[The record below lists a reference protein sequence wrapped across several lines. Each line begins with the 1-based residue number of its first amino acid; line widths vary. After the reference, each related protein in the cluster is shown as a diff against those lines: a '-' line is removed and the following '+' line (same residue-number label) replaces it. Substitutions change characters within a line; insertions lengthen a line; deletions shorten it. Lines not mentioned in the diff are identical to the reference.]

1 MKNAGTALRKAYYQK
16 LNGQITVRGEAV
28 PVLAGDELVSSKPY
42 IMLTGQTGS
51 DISGKDGWSDD
62 RTILVD
68 IITSSAEGISGPS
81 ESEDIATQI
90 CELIA
95 PSDFSSWPDV
105 GPNFKITTLQKISEN
120 DLVEG
125 SATETVYRKLLRF
138 RHQIHEL

>member
-1 MKNAGTALRKAYYQK
+1 MKNAGTALRKAYYTK
-16 LNGQITVRGEAV
+16 LNGQITVRGAVV
-28 PVLAGDELVSSKPY
+28 PVLAADELVSAKPY
-42 IMLTGQTGS
+42 IMLTGQTGN
-51 DISGKDGWSDD
+51 DISGKGAWSDD

-68 IITSSAEGISGPS
+68 IVTSSAEGIAGPA
-81 ESEDIATQI
+81 ESEDIATQV

-95 PSDFSSWPDV
+95 PTDTADWPDV
-105 GPNFKITTLQKISEN
+105 GPDFKMTTLQKISEN